1 MLNSFTKGGA
11 ILPIK
16 SYRTMT
22 REQYIVASLEQ
33 SYKSLK
39 DAYSALAGCSSDTAI
54 KNLRAEI
61 EALESKVQA
70 EYEKRYN

>member
-1 MLNSFTKGGA
+1 
-11 ILPIK
+11 
-16 SYRTMT
+16 MT

-39 DAYSALAGCSSDTAI
+39 DACSALAGCSSDPTI

-70 EYEKRYN
+70 EYEKRHNELNK

>member
-1 MLNSFTKGGA
+1 MA
-11 ILPIK
+11 
-16 SYRTMT
+16 

-39 DAYSALAGCSSDTAI
+39 DAYSALAGCSSDPTI

-61 EALESKVQA
+61 EALENKVRV
-70 EYEKRYN
+70 EYIERYNELNK

>member
-1 MLNSFTKGGA
+1 
-11 ILPIK
+11 
-16 SYRTMT
+16 MT

-39 DAYSALAGCSSDTAI
+39 DACSALAGCSSDPTM

-61 EALESKVQA
+61 EALENKVRA
-70 EYEKRYN
+70 EYVERYNELNK

>member
-1 MLNSFTKGGA
+1 
-11 ILPIK
+11 
-16 SYRTMT
+16 MT

-39 DAYSALAGCSSDTAI
+39 EAYSALTGCSSDPTI

-61 EALESKVQA
+61 DALEDKVRV
-70 EYEKRYN
+70 EYIERYNELNK

>member
-1 MLNSFTKGGA
+1 
-11 ILPIK
+11 
-16 SYRTMT
+16 MT

-39 DAYSALAGCSSDTAI
+39 DACSALAGCSSDTAI

-70 EYEKRYN
+70 EYEKRHNELNK

>member
-1 MLNSFTKGGA
+1 
-11 ILPIK
+11 
-16 SYRTMT
+16 MT

-39 DAYSALAGCSSDTAI
+39 DACSALAGCSSDIAI

-61 EALESKVQA
+61 DALEDKVRV
-70 EYEKRYN
+70 EYIERYNELNK

>member
-1 MLNSFTKGGA
+1 MTK
-11 ILPIK
+11 
-16 SYRTMT
+16 
-22 REQYIVASLEQ
+22 EQYIVASLEQ

-39 DAYSALAGCSSDTAI
+39 DACSALAGCSSDSQV

-70 EYEKRYN
+70 EYIERYNELNK